1 MLREDLQQEETRK
14 ETSDGPMTPPG
25 INITRQATHSWVIVG
40 LGSAYLLIL
49 AVLVF
54 FPGPPLLDRLR
65 WLDSGICA
73 QLPTHSFYPG
83 NERLPLCAR
92 NTGIYLGFII
102 TLLTLCATGHGRAQ
116 RLPPWPIMIF
126 LLAAILTMAIDG
138 FNSFLLDLGL
148 AHLYQPHNLLRLAT
162 GLITG
167 LALAILALPPL
178 NYLFWREYNE
188 KRSVSSWF
196 ALLLFMPELILC
208 FFAVASQNAL
218 VLYPI
223 ALLSTIGLLV
233 VISSVNLIVI
243 LALSKREQ
251 IYEHY
256 RQLVPFFGL
265 ALLLGIGEM
274 LILAQLKYSLLQ
286 VLGM

>member
-1 MLREDLQQEETRK
+1 MQQEETSK
-14 ETSDGPMTPPG
+14 EVSKGHTTSS
-25 INITRQATHSWVIVG
+25 INNTRQAAHSWVIIS

-102 TLLTLCATGHGRAQ
+102 TLLTLCAAGQGRAQ
-116 RLPPWPIMIF
+116 RLPPWPIVIF
-126 LLAAILTMAIDG
+126 LLAAILAMAIDG

-148 AHLYQPHNLLRLAT
+148 PHLYQPHNLLRLAT
-162 GLITG
+162 GLVTG

-178 NYLFWREYNE
+178 NYLFWRGYNE
-188 KRSVSSWF
+188 KRSVSSWS
-196 ALLLFMPELILC
+196 ALLLLLPGLILC

-223 ALLSTIGLLV
+223 ALLSTTGLLI

-251 IYEHY
+251 LYEY
-256 RQLVPFFGL
+256 YSQLVPFFGL

-286 VLGM
+286 ALGM

>member
-1 MLREDLQQEETRK
+1 MLGEDSQKQATRK
-14 ETSDGPMTPPG
+14 MILRRETTPG
-25 INITRQATHSWVIVG
+25 INNPYTPSPWIIAG

-49 AVLVF
+49 AALVF
-54 FPGPPLLDRLR
+54 LPGASLLDRLR
-65 WLDSGICA
+65 WLVSGICA

-92 NTGIYLGFII
+92 NTGIYLGFIV
-102 TLLTLCATGHGRAQ
+102 TLLTLCATGRGRAQ
-116 RLPPWPIMIF
+116 RLPPLPIIIF
-126 LLAAILTMAIDG
+126 LLLGVMAMAVDG

-162 GLITG
+162 GLATG
-167 LALAILALPPL
+167 LALAVLALPPL
-178 NYLFWREYNE
+178 NYLFWREYND
-188 KRSVSSWF
+188 KRSVSSWL
-196 ALLLFMPELILC
+196 ALLWLMPGLILS

-223 ALLSTIGLLV
+223 ALVSTAGLLV

-251 IYEHY
+251 IFAYYH
-256 RQLVPFFGL
+256 QLLPFFGL
-265 ALLLGIGEM
+265 ALLLGIGE
-274 LILAQLKYSLLQ
+274 LLVLAQLKYSLLQ
-286 VLGM
+286 ALGM

>member
-1 MLREDLQQEETRK
+1 MPGEDLQQEETRK
-14 ETSDGPMTPPG
+14 EVSDRHTTSS
-25 INITRQATHSWVIVG
+25 INNTRQSAHSWVIVG
-40 LGSAYLLIL
+40 LGSVYLLIL
-49 AVLVF
+49 AFLVL
-54 FPGPPLLDRLR
+54 FPGPSLLDRLR

-102 TLLTLCATGHGRAQ
+102 TLLTLCATGYGRAQ
-116 RLPPWPIMIF
+116 RLPQWPIIIF
-126 LLAAILTMAIDG
+126 LLAAILAMAIDG

-162 GLITG
+162 GLVTG

-178 NYLFWREYNE
+178 NYLFWRGYNE
-188 KRSVSSWF
+188 KRSVSSWS
-196 ALLLFMPELILC
+196 ALLLLVPGLVLC
-208 FFAVASQNAL
+208 FFAVASQNAF

-233 VISSVNLIVI
+233 VISTVNLIVI

-251 IYEHY
+251 LYEY
-256 RQLVPFFGL
+256 YSQLVPFFGL

-286 VLGM
+286 ALGM

>member
-1 MLREDLQQEETRK
+1 MPGEDLQRETRK
-14 ETSDGPMTPPG
+14 EVSDRHTTSS
-25 INITRQATHSWVIVG
+25 INNTRRSAHSWVIVG
-40 LGSAYLLIL
+40 LGSVYLLIL
-49 AVLVF
+49 AFLVL
-54 FPGPPLLDRLR
+54 FPGPSLLDRLR

-116 RLPPWPIMIF
+116 RLPQWPIIIF
-126 LLAAILTMAIDG
+126 LLAAILAMAIDG

-162 GLITG
+162 GLVTG

-178 NYLFWREYNE
+178 NYLFWRGYNE
-188 KRSVSSWF
+188 KRSVSSWP
-196 ALLLFMPELILC
+196 ALLLLVPGLVLC
-208 FFAVASQNAL
+208 FFAVASQNAI

-233 VISSVNLIVI
+233 VISTVNLIVI

-251 IYEHY
+251 LYEY
-256 RQLVPFFGL
+256 YSQLVPFFGL

-286 VLGM
+286 ALGM

>member
-1 MLREDLQQEETRK
+1 MLGEDLQQEETRK
-14 ETSDGPMTPPG
+14 EVSDRHITSS
-25 INITRQATHSWVIVG
+25 INNTHQATHSWVIVG

-54 FPGPPLLDRLR
+54 FPGPSLLDRLR

-92 NTGIYLGFII
+92 NTGIYLGFIT
-102 TLLTLCATGHGRAQ
+102 TLLTLCVTGRGRAQ
-116 RLPPWPIMIF
+116 RLPPWPIIIF
-126 LLAAILTMAIDG
+126 LLLAILAMVIDG

-178 NYLFWREYNE
+178 NYLFWHGYNE
-188 KRSVSSWF
+188 KRSVSSWS
-196 ALLLFMPELILC
+196 ALLPLIPGLILC
-208 FFAVASQNAL
+208 FFAVASQNVL

-223 ALLSTIGLLV
+223 ALLSTIGLLI
-233 VISSVNLIVI
+233 VISNVNLIVI

-256 RQLVPFFGL
+256 RQLVPFFGI

-286 VLGM
+286 ALGM

>member
-1 MLREDLQQEETRK
+1 MLGEDLQQEETRK
-14 ETSDGPMTPPG
+14 EVSDRHITSS
-25 INITRQATHSWVIVG
+25 INNTHQVTQSWVTVG
-40 LGSAYLLIL
+40 LGSVYLLIL

-54 FPGPPLLDRLR
+54 FPGPSLLDRLR

-92 NTGIYLGFII
+92 NTGIYLGFIT
-102 TLLTLCATGHGRAQ
+102 TLLTLYVTGRGRAQ
-116 RLPPWPIMIF
+116 RLPPWPIIIF
-126 LLAAILTMAIDG
+126 LLLAILAMVIDG

-178 NYLFWREYNE
+178 NYLFWHGYNE
-188 KRSVSSWF
+188 KRSVSSWS
-196 ALLLFMPELILC
+196 ALLLLIPGLILC

-218 VLYPI
+218 ILYPI

-233 VISSVNLIVI
+233 VISNVNLIVI

-256 RQLVPFFGL
+256 RQLVPFFGI

-286 VLGM
+286 ALGM